1 MERWIPIAAACIAL
15 GAGQAAAR
23 PAPPAATAA
32 ERGLRLAERNC
43 AVCHAVGARG
53 ESPNG
58 KAPAFRDIY
67 RRYPAETLDEAFRRG
82 LLTRHPA
89 MPELRLLP
97 QEIADLVAYFRTLR
111 GLGVA
116 EAGKAAHAARP
127 APRA

>member
-1 MERWIPIAAACIAL
+1 MGRDCQDRAFVPREDPDR
-15 GAGQAAAR
+15 R
-23 PAPPAATAA
+23 
-32 ERGLRLAERNC
+32 RLADPER
-43 AVCHAVGARG
+43 AVGARG

-67 RRYPAETLDEAFRRG
+67 RLYPAETLDEAFRRG